1 MQNRPCSSLIHSAC
15 HLIDHNRSNHTTLY
29 LLLIVCLRER
39 EVVIT
44 VVIKKV
50 LTQPNKKGAHLAQI
64 DRIAVGEEE
73 RILCIGYTA
82 YVHARHS

>member
-1 MQNRPCSSLIHSAC
+1 MQNRPCSSLIRSAC
-15 HLIDHNRSNHTTLY
+15 HLIDRNRSNHTTLY
-29 LLLIVCLRER
+29 LLLIACLR

-44 VVIKKV
+44 IVIKKV